1 MGLSHLKQKTT
12 QLKECAEWIYL
23 QTSRITYL
31 CFPIGQINT
40 HALRATENFFEGQKE
55 KYFTEFASIALEILS
70 VKLKGFICRNDERTL
85 DKIKRM
91 NQG

>member
-1 MGLSHLKQKTT
+1 MFYG
-12 QLKECAEWIYL
+12 IY
-23 QTSRITYL
+23 
-31 CFPIGQINT
+31 F
-40 HALRATENFFEGQKE
+40 
-55 KYFTEFASIALEILS
+55 IALEILS